1 MCVSLSLFYSNDVSE
16 VCELLRDIEK
26 IILIK
31 LYAEK
36 TDMHT
41 LDDNLSDIKK
51 KLTKYWTMNQRGR
64 QAS

>member
-51 KLTKYWTMNQRGR
+51 I
-64 QAS
+64 